1 MTFRIKTLS
10 LTLTGILAAGALSL
24 SPAVIAQQHVVTSSD
39 LHQDL
44 AKTMQTRQAQE
55 AELEKL
61 LSSEQAQKALKSA
74 GVDYKLV
81 EKGIPLLSDSELARL
96 SARAD
101 RAQRD
106 IAAGTLTNEQ
116 ITYILIALATA
127 VVVIILVM

>member
-10 LTLTGILAAGALSL
+10 LTLASFVGAGAFAL
-24 SPAVIAQQHVVTSSD
+24 SPAVFAQQHVVTSSG

-44 AKTMQTRQAQE
+44 AQTLQTRQARE
-55 AELEKL
+55 AKLERL
-61 LSSEQAQKALKSA
+61 LSSEQARKVLKSA

-81 EKGIPLLSDSELARL
+81 QKGIPLLSDAELARL

-106 IAAGTLTNEQ
+106 IAAGALTNEQ

-127 VVVIILVM
+127 VIVIILVM